1 MIFSNPRSMRGLF
14 LCIIAVV
21 KFRAVSLKTG
31 YCVGNHYFCT
41 LIIYRMNEH
50 NYHLDTKLIHAGVEP
65 DPVTGAIMTPIY
77 QTSTYVQAAPGDH
90 KGYEYARTQNPT
102 RTVLQ
107 NALAAIENG
116 KYGLSFGSGMAA
128 TDAVMKLLSPGDE
141 VIVSNDLYGGTYRI
155 MTKVFANYGIKF
167 HFISMHNAADVA
179 QYINSNTKMIWIE
192 TPTNPLLNVI
202 DIAACAEIAKK
213 HQLIL
218 VADNT
223 FASPYLQTPLDLGA
237 DIVLHSATKY
247 LGGHSDVVHG
257 ALVMNDAALEERLRF
272 IQNSCG
278 AVPGP
283 HDCWLVLRGIKTLHV
298 RMQRHCEN
306 GEAIA
311 KFLRNH
317 PKVGKVIWVGFE
329 DHPNHDIARKQM
341 RGFGGMISFTLKN
354 DSIEEAVQVLSKTKL
369 FALAESLGGV
379 ESLIGHPATMT
390 HASIPREDRVKNG
403 LVDSLIRLSVG
414 IENVE
419 DLKADLQQAIG

>member
-1 MIFSNPRSMRGLF
+1 
-14 LCIIAVV
+14 
-21 KFRAVSLKTG
+21 
-31 YCVGNHYFCT
+31 
-41 LIIYRMNEH
+41 MNNN
-50 NYHLDTKLIHAGVEP
+50 NYKLDTKLIHAGIEP
-65 DPVTGAIMTPIY
+65 DPTTGAIMTPIY

-116 KYGLSFGSGMAA
+116 QYGLCFGSGMAA
-128 TDAVMKLLSPGDE
+128 TDAVIKLLQPGDE

-167 HFISMHNAADVA
+167 HFISMQDAQDIIPVVNA
-179 QYINSNTKMIWIE
+179 NTKMIWIE
-192 TPTNPLLNVI
+192 TPTNPMLNVI
-202 DIAACAEIAKK
+202 DIAACAAIAKA
-213 HQLIL
+213 HNLLL
-218 VADNT
+218 VCDNT

-257 ALVMNDAALEERLRF
+257 ALIVNDASLDERLRF

-306 GEAIA
+306 GEAVA
-311 KFLRNH
+311 RYLKAH
-317 PKVGKVIWVGFE
+317 PKVGKVLWTGFE
-329 DHPNHDIARKQM
+329 EHPNHDVARKQM

-354 DSIEEAVQVLSKTKL
+354 DSIDEAIAVLSKTKL

-390 HASIPREDRVKNG
+390 HASIPREERV
-403 LVDSLIRLSVG
+403 
-414 IENVE
+414 
-419 DLKADLQQAIG
+419 

>member
-1 MIFSNPRSMRGLF
+1 
-14 LCIIAVV
+14 
-21 KFRAVSLKTG
+21 
-31 YCVGNHYFCT
+31 
-41 LIIYRMNEH
+41 MNNN
-50 NYHLDTKLIHAGVEP
+50 NYKLDTKLIHAGIEP
-65 DPVTGAIMTPIY
+65 DPTTGAIMTPIY

-116 KYGLSFGSGMAA
+116 KFGLCFGSGMAA
-128 TDAVMKLLSPGDE
+128 TDAVIKLLQPGDE

-155 MTKVFANYGIKF
+155 MTKVFAHYGIKF
-167 HFISMHNAADVA
+167 HFISMQDAQDIVPLVNA
-179 QYINSNTKMIWIE
+179 NTKMIWIE
-192 TPTNPLLNVI
+192 TPTNPMLNVI
-202 DIAACAEIAKK
+202 DIAACATIAKA
-213 HQLIL
+213 HNLLL
-218 VADNT
+218 VCDNT

-257 ALVMNDAALEERLRF
+257 ALIVNDESLDERLRF

-311 KFLRNH
+311 RYLKAH
-317 PKVGKVIWVGFE
+317 PKVGKVLWTGFE
-329 DHPNHDIARKQM
+329 EHPNHHVARKQM

-354 DSIEEAVQVLSKTKL
+354 DNIDEAMAVLSKTKL

-390 HASIPREDRVKNG
+390 HASIPREERIKNG

-414 IENVE
+414 IEAIE
-419 DLKADLQQAIG
+419 DLIADLEQAIG